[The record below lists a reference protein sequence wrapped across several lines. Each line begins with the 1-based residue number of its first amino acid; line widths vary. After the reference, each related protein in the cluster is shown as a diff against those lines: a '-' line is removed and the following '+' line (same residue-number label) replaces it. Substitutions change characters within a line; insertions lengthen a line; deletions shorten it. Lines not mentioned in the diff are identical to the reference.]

1 MANRLTYGL
10 DDATVAV
17 SATARDSAP
26 PRLRRQVETVI
37 HGLELATVWQRR
49 SERSAARQQLG
60 VGPDEVLVGV
70 VANLRVQKNYPLM
83 LEAAAEVVR
92 RVPSVRFVSLGQ
104 GPLEADLVSRR
115 DRLGLGD
122 RFRFLGHVPDAPA
135 VMSAFDVFALSS
147 DQEGLPV
154 ALMEAL
160 ALGLPVVVTAVGGMP
175 HVVDPSVGSRGA
187 SGPGRAPG
195 RCPGRAGPGPGAA
208 GRAGSG
214 RRRPGGAVRRVVR
227 RASVGGAVRG
237 GGATLMCGFAGL
249 LDPTASTG
257 TDALRS
263 TASRMAAV
271 LAARGPDGSGE
282 WADAEVGVGLGHRR
296 LSIQDLS
303 EAGAQPMVSA
313 DGRWVLAY
321 NGEVYNHRGLV
332 RDLPRRGCR
341 SGGTRTRR
349 SCWRPSRPGGWP
361 PRSSGPRACGRSRCG
376 TATNAD

>member
-1 MANRLTYGL
+1 MPERVHVLWVAKGLGPGGMERLLLTHARTGDRERFDYVVAFLVERPNSLRPELEAADVPCVDVGRGHPEDPRWVLRVLRLVDRLRIDVVHVHSPAVAAVLRPVLRARPNRPRLVYTEHNSWADYAPATRVANRLTYGL

-17 SATARDSAP
+17 SAAARDSAP

-37 HGLELATVWQRR
+37 HGLELAAVKQRR

-104 GPLEADLVSRR
+104 GPLEEDLVSRR

-175 HVVDPSVGSRGA
+175 HVVDPSVGRVVP
-187 SGPGRAPG
+187 PGRVGPLADALVELARDPG
-195 RCPGRAGPGPGAA
+195 LRSALGAA
-208 GRAGSG
+208 AAVRAEQFDASS
-214 RRRPGGAVRRVVR
+214 AVRRLEELYV
-227 RASVGGAVRG
+227 VGG
-237 GGATLMCGFAGL
+237 
-249 LDPTASTG
+249 
-257 TDALRS
+257 
-263 TASRMAAV
+263 
-271 LAARGPDGSGE
+271 
-282 WADAEVGVGLGHRR
+282 RR
-296 LSIQDLS
+296 
-303 EAGAQPMVSA
+303 
-313 DGRWVLAY
+313 
-321 NGEVYNHRGLV
+321 
-332 RDLPRRGCR
+332 
-341 SGGTRTRR
+341 
-349 SCWRPSRPGGWP
+349 
-361 PRSSGPRACGRSRCG
+361 
-376 TATNAD
+376 